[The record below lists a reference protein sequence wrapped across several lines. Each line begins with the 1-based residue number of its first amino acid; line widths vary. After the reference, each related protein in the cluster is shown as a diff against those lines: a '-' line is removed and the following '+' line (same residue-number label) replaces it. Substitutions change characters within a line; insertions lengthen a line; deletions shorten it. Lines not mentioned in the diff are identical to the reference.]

1 MCVLFVEVLDV
12 QVVVP
17 EAGLI
22 QEMMIRVFTVGE
34 RAAFIVNI
42 VLGLFQNR
50 AQYVMQYAIPMT

>member
-22 QEMMIRVFTVGE
+22 QEITIRVFTVGE